1 MNVTKIIGA
10 ISIGITRH
18 YYKEIYISFHLKSVK
33 NSIPV
38 TTFQKLNKTEQ
49 AVQSQGCA
57 NEEMLSNASD
67 N

>member
-38 TTFQKLNKTEQ
+38 TTFQKINKTEQ
-49 AVQSQGCA
+49 ADQSHGCA
-57 NEEMLSNASD
+57 NAWMLSNTTVA
-67 N
+67 